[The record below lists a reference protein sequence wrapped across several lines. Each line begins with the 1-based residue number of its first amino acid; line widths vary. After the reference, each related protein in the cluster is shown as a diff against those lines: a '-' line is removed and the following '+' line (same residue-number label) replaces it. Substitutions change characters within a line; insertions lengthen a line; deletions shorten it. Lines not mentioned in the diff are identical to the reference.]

1 MQFTV
6 GAARSVV
13 KRSRQVRLLSLC
25 WLGLSLAGLF
35 PCLPAQQDPSGIEFF
50 EKKIRPLLAENCY
63 ACHSSKTLATADLL
77 LDSKTGVLKGGSRGT
92 AVIPGAP
99 DDSLIVRA
107 LSYDDPDLKMPPSG
121 KLSNQQIADVRRW
134 IELGA
139 ADPRTDEAQPATTDG
154 GIDFDEAGTFWAF
167 QPVTNRA
174 PPEVRQSDWP
184 RTYIDHFILAKLEAN
199 GLRPAPPADKRTLL
213 RRLKFDL
220 TGLPPTPEEIENFL
234 RDESPEAYEKVIER
248 LLASPHYGERW
259 ARHWLDLVR
268 FGETSGHEFDPDKAD
283 AWRYRDYAIRS
294 FNQDLPYDRFVREHI
309 AGDLLPQQR
318 LTPDGTHWDS
328 PLATGFFG
336 LGEERNAADDV
347 AQVRADR
354 IDNQLDVLGKTF
366 LGLTIGCARCHDHKF
381 DPIPTEDY
389 YSLAGIL
396 DSSQV
401 IHAPLDAPSRVRR
414 MKRIEEELIEVNG
427 QITSLMRQARLE
439 RIHEIK
445 PYLLAAADVLAKQ
458 QEKTKEPIENQLGGY
473 GLSPQILKQWFEVL
487 ERAAEEPDNVFYPLA
502 KLAKP
507 PGDAKPASFGERLSA
522 LRDELRE
529 WTAKADPSHPF
540 QQERGDVV
548 FEDFEGPAYGD
559 WTGGGGAFG
568 DGPST
573 YIAPNLAAGGYQG
586 TRVANSFAGGSNH
599 WTGTL
604 TSQSFPMEKLYIHVR
619 FAGSERP
626 TNRRKYGDLYVSL
639 IAAGRFRSLS
649 AEGTGFFH
657 WKTQNVTR
665 TPGQI
670 SFIEIVDRSREAHLV
685 VDKIVLS
692 DSKEP
697 PPIASAP
704 NPRVVSML
712 DGEALHSRSDLA
724 AAYEKLFRDV
734 LSEGARD
741 REGHWLLSAI
751 SPTGML
757 EDASVLLT
765 DEQRKALEELQ
776 GKRAELEK
784 QIPDSA
790 FGLVA
795 AEDRAQ
801 DLPIHIRGSHTNL
814 GKPVPRRFLRVL
826 AGHDRAAFRNGSGRA
841 QLAEAVASRDNPLT
855 ARVMVNRVW
864 KHHFGRGI
872 VATPDNLGKTGNRP
886 SHPELLDAL
895 AWRFME
901 SGWSLKDLHR
911 AIVRGSAYRMSS
923 DPDEQAAAV
932 DEENALLHHMPVR
945 RLEAEAIRDAI
956 LTVTGT
962 LDRTAY
968 GPSVP
973 PFISPYQ
980 DGRGKPESGPLDG
993 ARRRSIYIKVQRN
1006 FINPL
1011 FLAFD
1016 YPLPVSTIGRRSTST
1031 VPSQALMLMNN
1042 EFVARQAEK
1051 WTDREI
1057 AVHGSSS
1064 ARITSMFVSAFGR
1077 PAEEQEL
1084 AESETF
1090 LRKQMA
1096 RYETGDADD
1105 YRPWADL
1112 AHVLINSKEFIF
1124 IR

>member
-1 MQFTV
+1 MT
-6 GAARSVV
+6 S
-13 KRSRQVRLLSLC
+13 
-25 WLGLSLAGLF
+25 
-35 PCLPAQQDPSGIEFF
+35 P
-50 EKKIRPLLAENCY
+50 
-63 ACHSSKTLATADLL
+63 
-77 LDSKTGVLKGGSRGT
+77 
-92 AVIPGAP
+92 
-99 DDSLIVRA
+99 
-107 LSYDDPDLKMPPSG
+107 
-121 KLSNQQIADVRRW
+121 
-134 IELGA
+134 
-139 ADPRTDEAQPATTDG
+139 
-154 GIDFDEAGTFWAF
+154 
-167 QPVTNRA
+167 A

-199 GLRPAPPADKRTLL
+199 GLGPAPPADKRTLL
-213 RRLKFDL
+213 RRVTFDL

-234 RDESPEAYEKVIER
+234 RDESPQAYEKVIER

-283 AWRYRDYAIRS
+283 AWRYRDYVIRS

-354 IDNQLDVLGKTF
+354 TDNQLDVLGKTF
-366 LGLTIGCARCHDHKF
+366 LGLTIGCARCHHHKF

-445 PYLLAAADVLAKQ
+445 PYLMAAADVLAKQ
-458 QEKTKEPIENQLGGY
+458 QEKTKEPIENQLGSY
-473 GLSPQILKQWFEVL
+473 GLSGEIVKQWFEVL
-487 ERAAEEPDNVFYPLA
+487 ERAAKEPDNVLYPLA
-502 KLAKP
+502 KLAT
-507 PGDAKPASFGERLSA
+507 PAEQGEPTAFSDRLSA

-529 WTAKADPSHPF
+529 WTAKADPGHPF
-540 QQERGDVV
+540 QQERGDIVL
-548 FEDFEGPAYGD
+548 EDFEGPDYGD

-568 DGPST
+568 DRPST
-573 YIAPNLAAGGYQG
+573 YIAPNLAAGGFQG
-586 TRVANSFAGGSNH
+586 TGAANSFASGSNH

-604 TSQSFPMEKLYIHVR
+604 TSQSFAMKKPYLHVR

-626 TNRRKYGDLYVSL
+626 TNRRKYGELYVSL

-649 AEGTGFFH
+649 ADGTGFFH
-657 WKTQNVTR
+657 WKTTNVTR
-665 TPGQI
+665 TPGQV
-670 SFIEIVDRSREAHLV
+670 SFIEIVDRTREAHMV

-692 DSKEP
+692 DTKEP

-704 NPRVVSML
+704 NSRIVGML
-712 DGEALHSRSDLA
+712 DDEALNSLSDLA
-724 AAYEKLFRDV
+724 AAYEKLFRGV
-734 LSEGARD
+734 LTEGVRGRED
-741 REGHWLLSAI
+741 RWLLPAI
-751 SPTGML
+751 SPSGMF

-784 QIPDSA
+784 QIPESA

-801 DLPIHIRGSHTNL
+801 DLPVHIRGSHTNL
-814 GKPVPRRFLRVL
+814 GKPAPRRFLRVL
-826 AGHDRAAFRNGSGRA
+826 AGDDRAAFRDGSGRA
-841 QLAEAVASRDNPLT
+841 QLAEAIASRDNPLT

-872 VATPDNLGKTGNRP
+872 VATPDNLGKTGRRP

-911 AIVRGSAYRMSS
+911 AIVRGSTYRMSS
-923 DPDEQAAAV
+923 NPDEQAAAV
-932 DEENALLHHMPVR
+932 DEENAFLHHMPVR

-1051 WTDREI
+1051 WADREI
-1057 AVHGSSS
+1057 SVHESWDE
-1064 ARITSMFVSAFGR
+1064 RIATMFVSAFGR
-1077 PAEEQEL
+1077 PAEEREL

-1090 LRKQMA
+1090 LREQMA
-1096 RYETGDADD
+1096 RYETGDRND

>member
-487 ERAAEEPDNVFYPLA
+487 ERAAEEPDNVFLSAREAGEAPGRRKAGFVRRASLGPARRTPRVDRQSRPQPSLSARARRCRVRGFRRTRLRRLDRRGRRLWRRPFDLHRPQPRCGRLPGDTGSQLLRRRLESLDRHSHLA
-502 KLAKP
+502 KLP
-507 PGDAKPASFGERLSA
+507 
-522 LRDELRE
+522 
-529 WTAKADPSHPF
+529 
-540 QQERGDVV
+540 
-548 FEDFEGPAYGD
+548 
-559 WTGGGGAFG
+559 
-568 DGPST
+568 
-573 YIAPNLAAGGYQG
+573 
-586 TRVANSFAGGSNH
+586 
-599 WTGTL
+599 
-604 TSQSFPMEKLYIHVR
+604 
-619 FAGSERP
+619 
-626 TNRRKYGDLYVSL
+626 
-639 IAAGRFRSLS
+639 
-649 AEGTGFFH
+649 
-657 WKTQNVTR
+657 
-665 TPGQI
+665 
-670 SFIEIVDRSREAHLV
+670 
-685 VDKIVLS
+685 
-692 DSKEP
+692 
-697 PPIASAP
+697 
-704 NPRVVSML
+704 
-712 DGEALHSRSDLA
+712 DGEALHTRPL
-724 AAYEKLFRDV
+724 R
-734 LSEGARD
+734 R
-741 REGHWLLSAI
+741 
-751 SPTGML
+751 
-757 EDASVLLT
+757 
-765 DEQRKALEELQ
+765 
-776 GKRAELEK
+776 KRAAD
-784 QIPDSA
+784 QP
-790 FGLVA
+790 
-795 AEDRAQ
+795 AQ
-801 DLPIHIRGSHTNL
+801 
-814 GKPVPRRFLRVL
+814 
-826 AGHDRAAFRNGSGRA
+826 
-841 QLAEAVASRDNPLT
+841 
-855 ARVMVNRVW
+855 
-864 KHHFGRGI
+864 
-872 VATPDNLGKTGNRP
+872 
-886 SHPELLDAL
+886 
-895 AWRFME
+895 
-901 SGWSLKDLHR
+901 
-911 AIVRGSAYRMSS
+911 
-923 DPDEQAAAV
+923 
-932 DEENALLHHMPVR
+932 VR
-945 RLEAEAIRDAI
+945 RPVCVA
-956 LTVTGT
+956 
-962 LDRTAY
+962 DRG
-968 GPSVP
+968 GPFP
-973 PFISPYQ
+973 
-980 DGRGKPESGPLDG
+980 
-993 ARRRSIYIKVQRN
+993 AR
-1006 FINPL
+1006 
-1011 FLAFD
+1011 
-1016 YPLPVSTIGRRSTST
+1016 
-1031 VPSQALMLMNN
+1031 
-1042 EFVARQAEK
+1042 
-1051 WTDREI
+1051 
-1057 AVHGSSS
+1057 
-1064 ARITSMFVSAFGR
+1064 
-1077 PAEEQEL
+1077 
-1084 AESETF
+1084 
-1090 LRKQMA
+1090 
-1096 RYETGDADD
+1096 
-1105 YRPWADL
+1105 
-1112 AHVLINSKEFIF
+1112 
-1124 IR
+1124 

>member
-13 KRSRQVRLLSLC
+13 KPSRQLLLLSLC

-121 KLSNQQIADVRRW
+121 KLSSQQIADVRRW

-167 QPVTNRA
+167 QPVTNHA

-184 RTYIDHFILAKLEAN
+184 RTYIDHFILAKLEAK

-213 RRLKFDL
+213 RRVKFDL
-220 TGLPPTPEEIENFL
+220 TGLPPTPEESENFL

-283 AWRYRDYAIRS
+283 AWRYRDYVIRS

-354 IDNQLDVLGKTF
+354 TDNQLDVLGKTF

-445 PYLLAAADVLAKQ
+445 SYLLAAADILAKQ
-458 QEKTKEPIENQLGGY
+458 QEKEKGPIENQVGGY
-473 GLSPQILKQWFEVL
+473 GLSPEVVKQWFEVL
-487 ERAAEEPDNVFYPLA
+487 ERASKEPDNVFYPLA
-502 KLAKP
+502 KLAM
-507 PGDAKPASFGERLSA
+507 PAAESEPTSFRERLSA
-522 LRDELRE
+522 LRHELHE
-529 WTAKADPSHPF
+529 WTAKADPRHPF

-548 FEDFEGPAYGD
+548 FEDFEGSDYGD

-573 YIAPNLAAGGYQG
+573 YIAPNLAAGGFQG
-586 TRVANSFAGGSNH
+586 ARAANSFASGSNH

-704 NPRVVSML
+704 NPRILSML
-712 DGEALHSRSDLA
+712 DDEALNSLSDLA
-724 AAYEKLFRDV
+724 AAYETLFRDV
-734 LSEGARD
+734 LTEGVRGRED
-741 REGHWLLSAI
+741 RWLLSAV

-765 DEQRKALEELQ
+765 DEQRKTLEELQ

-801 DLPIHIRGSHTNL
+801 DLPVHIRGSHTNL
-814 GKPVPRRFLRVL
+814 GKPAPRRFLRVL
-826 AGHDRAAFRNGSGRA
+826 AGDDRAAFRNGSGRA
-841 QLAEAVASRDNPLT
+841 QLAAAVTSRDNPLT

-872 VATPDNLGKTGNRP
+872 VATPDNLGKTGRRP

-911 AIVRGSAYRMSS
+911 AIVRSSTYRMSS
-923 DPDEQAAAV
+923 DAEEEPAAV
-932 DEENALLHHMPVR
+932 DAENTLLHHMPVR

-956 LTVTGT
+956 LAVTGT
-962 LDRTAY
+962 LDHTAY

-1042 EFVARQAEK
+1042 EFVARQSEK
-1051 WTDREI
+1051 WADRQI
-1057 AVHGSSS
+1057 AVHESWS

-1090 LRKQMA
+1090 LREQMA
-1096 RYETGDADD
+1096 HYDTSDGDD

-1112 AHVLINSKEFIF
+1112 AHVLVNSKEFIF